1 MRAIRVVWIVAA
13 VTAAAYAI
21 YCGFIQVGE
30 VTLGCSKGGE
40 LSVYDARPGATCED
54 SVFTALGPRRPVVLG
69 LLLMTPPLIAAWA
82 LRIWVSWLVV
92 PAMAVLIFVGIA
104 RWADF
109 WLLLSFGALVLL
121 VASIV
126 VATAHLVVRARTDS
140 RRARDEAT
148 GSLRDVLDSDRAT
161 PGRAPTTR
169 PRRVD
174 GEA

>member
-1 MRAIRVVWIVAA
+1 MVWIVAA

-109 WLLLSFGALVLL
+109 WLLLSFGALPLL
-121 VASIV
+121 VVSIV
-126 VATAHLVVRARTDS
+126 VALAHLVVRAHTDS

-148 GSLRDVLDSDRAT
+148 GSLHEVLDADRAAVR
-161 PGRAPTTR
+161 RAPTTR
-169 PRRVD
+169 PRPVD
-174 GEA
+174 GEP